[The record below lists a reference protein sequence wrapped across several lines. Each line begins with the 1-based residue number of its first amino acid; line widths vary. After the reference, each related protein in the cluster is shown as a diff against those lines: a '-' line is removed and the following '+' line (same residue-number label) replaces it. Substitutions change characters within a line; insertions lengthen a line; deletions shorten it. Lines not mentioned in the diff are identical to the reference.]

1 MGSKDNLELK
11 DKLEIMSSI
20 DFDELDPTEQLLVVL
35 ALTKFLGAINPILV
49 KYKNKAKKA
58 PEPTDDPVT
67 RMILEGLKKALE
79 ETNGEDN

>member
-11 DKLEIMSSI
+11 DKMEILSSI
-20 DFDELDPTEQLLVVL
+20 DFDELDTMEQLLVVL
-35 ALTKFLGAINPILV
+35 ALTKFLSAINPILV
-49 KYKNKAKKA
+49 KYKDKAKKE

>member
-11 DKLEIMSSI
+11 DKMEILSSI
-20 DFDELDPTEQLLVVL
+20 DFDELDPMEQLLVVL
-35 ALTKFLGAINPILV
+35 ALTKFLSAINPILV
-49 KYKNKAKKA
+49 KYKDKAKKE
-58 PEPTDDPVT
+58 PEPADDPVT

>member
-1 MGSKDNLELK
+1 MGSKDKLELK
-11 DKLEIMSSI
+11 DKMEILSSI
-20 DFDELDPTEQLLVVL
+20 DFDELDTMDQLLVVL
-35 ALTKFLGAINPILV
+35 ALTKFLSAINPILV
-49 KYKNKAKKA
+49 KYKDKAKKE